1 MDDSSTVEEV
11 NVVLE
16 VEDLLSGRVIIELQ
30 VLL

>member
-1 MDDSSTVEEV
+1 MDDSSAVEEV